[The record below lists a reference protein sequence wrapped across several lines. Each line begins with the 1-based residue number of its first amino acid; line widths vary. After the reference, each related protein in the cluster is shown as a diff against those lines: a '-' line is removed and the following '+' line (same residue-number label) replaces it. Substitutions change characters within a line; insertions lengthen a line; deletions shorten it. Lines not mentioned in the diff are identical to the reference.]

1 MYCIFRSS
9 FRPTRFHPKMKR
21 RYKTVCHEDQ
31 AMPYH
36 LMELSNFEI
45 ESLRQISLKYWS
57 TVSVHLHNI
66 LLILLQA
73 ITKQQY
79 IYVYIIRN
87 KNWIEIIIDLI
98 YKTWLRVQ
106 NFPKSTSI
114 SWLPLQQILS
124 TIFYQLLLIVQVL
137 NGICWRTKIFYV
149 FNIC

>member
-21 RYKTVCHEDQ
+21 RYKTGCHEDQ

-73 ITKQQY
+73 ITKKQYLY
-79 IYVYIIRN
+79 IYIYIYLYQEYVIEKLNWDYHRSDIQN
-87 KNWIEIIIDLI
+87 KTQSKKLPKKYVDILASITE
-98 YKTWLRVQ
+98 
-106 NFPKSTSI
+106 NFKHDFLSTSVD
-114 SWLPLQQILS
+114 SWS
-124 TIFYQLLLIVQVL
+124 T
-137 NGICWRTKIFYV
+137 
-149 FNIC
+149 